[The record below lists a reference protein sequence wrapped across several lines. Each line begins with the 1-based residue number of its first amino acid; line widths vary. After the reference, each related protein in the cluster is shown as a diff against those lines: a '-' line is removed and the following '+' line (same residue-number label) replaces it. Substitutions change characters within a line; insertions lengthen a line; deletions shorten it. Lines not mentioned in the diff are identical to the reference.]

1 MVGHKSQR
9 KGARKSDS
17 HRELSGKQIDH
28 GDGEGSEDQGDDSE
42 VSFGFWEGIE
52 LMGENEEEGRMKVT
66 WILLIKFYL
75 AFEIISGVIEGMDF
89 VYPKRFVIEG
99 IESQCKTDEE
109 ANKKNNYFFLCQF
122 IHLSIFTLT
131 LQALIP

>member
-9 KGARKSDS
+9 KGAEKSNERRKLPCK
-17 HRELSGKQIDH
+17 EIDH
-28 GDGEGSEDQGDDSE
+28 GDGKGPEDQGDDSK
-42 VSFGFWEGIE
+42 VSFGFGERIE

-66 WILLIKFYL
+66 WIFLIKFYL
-75 AFEIISGVIEGMDF
+75 AFETVSGVIEGMDF

-122 IHLSIFTLT
+122 IHLGIFTLT